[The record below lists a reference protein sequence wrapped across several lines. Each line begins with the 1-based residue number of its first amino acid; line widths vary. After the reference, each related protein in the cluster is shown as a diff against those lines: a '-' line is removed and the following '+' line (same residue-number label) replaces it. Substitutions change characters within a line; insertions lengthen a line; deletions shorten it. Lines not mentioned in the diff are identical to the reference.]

1 MNKQTAILVAATA
14 VFVLAVIVVSRL
26 NSNNNNVQGASQT
39 GQQQGQQAQSEDSM
53 ADMHKPQPINA
64 TVFDSLINKKAPGFN
79 LTSYDGKSYSL
90 ETLKGKNVVLFF
102 SEGLMC
108 YPACWN
114 QIAAF
119 GKDSRFNGGDT
130 IALTI
135 VNDRKEDWKSAI
147 DKMPDLASGIVLF
160 DTDRVASVAYGVLS
174 LSSSMHRGQLPGHSY
189 VIVDKQGVI
198 RYVLDDPNM
207 AIGND
212 NLIGQISK
220 F

>member
-1 MNKQTAILVAATA
+1 MKYKEGAILVTATA
-14 VFVLAVIVVSRL
+14 VFVLAVVVVANLKSSSSNGVG
-26 NSNNNNVQGASQT
+26 NSLQT
-39 GQQQGQQAQSEDSM
+39 PQPQAQSGDG
-53 ADMHKPQPINA
+53 MHGAQQPVSSTA
-64 TVFDSLINKKAPGFN
+64 FDSLVNKKAPDFN

-90 ETLKGKNVVLFF
+90 ESLKGKNVVLFF

-119 GKDSRFNGGDT
+119 GKDARFNAGDT

-135 VNDRKEDWKSAI
+135 VNDQKVDWKSAI
-147 DKMPDLASGIVLF
+147 DKMPDLASATVLF
-160 DTDRVASVAYGVLS
+160 DTDRVVSVSYGVLN
-174 LSSSMHRGQLPGHSY
+174 LPSSMHRGQLPGHSY
-189 VIVDKQGVI
+189 VIIDKQGIV

-207 AIGND
+207 ALGND
-212 NLIGQISK
+212 NLIGVINK